1 MKNILF
7 FGLGYSI
14 GGLLVGY
21 SLIYYLKRSCL
32 VYDRNCTTNAS
43 PVS

>member
-7 FGLGYSI
+7 FGLGYCF

-21 SLIYYLKRSCL
+21 SLVYFMKRSCL
-32 VYDRNCTTNAS
+32 VYDRNCRAD
-43 PVS
+43 VSSTC

>member
-7 FGLGYSI
+7 FGLGYCF

-21 SLIYYLKRSCL
+21 SLVYYFKRSCL
-32 VYDRNCTTNAS
+32 VYDRNCRTDVGSTC
-43 PVS
+43 

>member
-21 SLIYYLKRSCL
+21 SITNLLGRSF
-32 VYDRNCTTNAS
+32 YDRNYRAD
-43 PVS
+43 VSSVS

>member
-1 MKNILF
+1 MKSILY

-21 SLIYYLKRSCL
+21 SLIYYLKRRNL
-32 VYDRNCTTNAS
+32 VYDRNCRTNAS
-43 PVS
+43 SVS